1 MNKFKKFISLLLV
14 ATMIVTFCPNV
25 SIGQSVEVKAATSG
39 ITNGATYTI
48 VSAYNGKDCLAYQHR
63 DTTSMT
69 MPQTRLTYSLPALYC
84 TACTSAR
91 RNVFPKRA
99 VGNSTHSA
107 VNTSGKSSP

>member
-48 VSAYNGKDCLAYQHR
+48 VSAYNGKAI
-63 DTTSMT
+63 
-69 MPQTRLTYSLPALYC
+69 PRLTFQHFMQIA
-84 TACTSAR
+84 
-91 RNVFPKRA
+91 
-99 VGNSTHSA
+99 
-107 VNTSGKSSP
+107 